1 MNRLQRLWTRGNVLQ
16 DKSEKYIDNQVL
28 TQLINESLVIS
39 DQLTAAV
46 EEVDLSIGQLTDI
59 ADHSVLTEGELRIY
73 SERAMQGIE
82 ETFSNLQEVAAS
94 AEQISATAEYLEEE
108 SKVTKDVVLQVCRSL
123 TNTDQVMNELN
134 SYNQTM
140 DRSIRELIEQTSRI
154 NEINSFIQEIVSQ
167 TSLLALNASIEAA
180 HAGEY
185 GRGFSVV
192 AQQIKKLAEQSHEA
206 VKRSSGLVEEIG
218 KGVKQVVESV
228 DLEKSAVERGIE
240 EMAQTKERMDMIFTR
255 IHEVDSLVSKS
266 STASKRQTE
275 HIAATTDMLKNVVD
289 TVNQTLGSIDQTLES
304 ARKQRNQVGKLGRIS
319 TDLSKSSYELTKA
332 IQQVG
337 VKHEVNDYKV
347 NVSGT
352 MEQIIKIAE
361 QSGIRSLNE
370 LEHSRVLAAMLSN
383 VPEIEAIWS
392 NRDDG
397 SFIVSLPEAGLLN
410 AKKRDWWIRAMEGMS
425 YTSEIYISAITKKP
439 CLTISV
445 PIRSE
450 AGQLIGVV
458 GADLRVKELP
468 LLV

>member
-1 MNRLQRLWTRGNVLQ
+1 
-16 DKSEKYIDNQVL
+16 
-28 TQLINESLVIS
+28 
-39 DQLTAAV
+39 
-46 EEVDLSIGQLTDI
+46 
-59 ADHSVLTEGELRIY
+59 
-73 SERAMQGIE
+73 
-82 ETFSNLQEVAAS
+82 
-94 AEQISATAEYLEEE
+94 
-108 SKVTKDVVLQVCRSL
+108 
-123 TNTDQVMNELN
+123 
-134 SYNQTM
+134 M

-206 VKRSSGLVEEIG
+206 VKRSSGLVVEIG

-304 ARKQRNQVGKLGRIS
+304 TRKQRNQVGKLGRIS

-352 MEQIIKIAE
+352 MEQIVKIAE

-370 LEHSRVLAAMLSN
+370 LEHSRVPAAMLSN

-410 AKKRDWWIRAMEGMS
+410 AKKRDWWIRAMEGPVLHLRNL
-425 YTSEIYISAITKKP
+425 YIGNNQKP

-445 PIRSE
+445 P
-450 AGQLIGVV
+450 LFVLNP
-458 GADLRVKELP
+458 DN
-468 LLV
+468 

>member
-1 MNRLQRLWTRGNVLQ
+1 MNRLQRLWTR
-16 DKSEKYIDNQVL
+16 EKLNESNREDYADNQVI
-28 TQLINESLVIS
+28 TQLINESFVIS

-46 EEVDLSIGQLTDI
+46 EEVNLSIGQLTDI
-59 ADHSVLTEGELRIY
+59 ADHSVVTEGELRIY
-73 SERAMQGIE
+73 SVRAMQGIE

-94 AEQISATAEYLEEE
+94 AEQISTTAEYLEEE

-134 SYNQTM
+134 TYNQTM
-140 DRSIRELIEQTSRI
+140 ERSIRELIEQTSRI

-206 VKRSSGLVEEIG
+206 VRHSSGLVEEIG

-228 DLEKSAVERGIE
+228 DLEKSAVARGID
-240 EMAQTKERMDMIFTR
+240 EMAQTKERMDLIFTR
-255 IHEVDSLVSKS
+255 IHEVDKLVSKS

-275 HIAATTDMLKNVVD
+275 HMTATTDMLKNVVD
-289 TVNQTLGSIDQTLES
+289 TVNQTLGSVDETLELTH
-304 ARKQRNQVGKLGRIS
+304 KQRHQIGKLDRIS
-319 TDLSKSSYELTKA
+319 TNLSKSSHELTKA

-337 VKHEVNDYKV
+337 VKHEVRDYKG
-347 NVSGT
+347 NVSGS
-352 MEQIIKIAE
+352 MDQIIMV
-361 QSGIRSLNE
+361 SGQTAIRSLDE
-370 LEHSRVLAAMLSN
+370 LEHMRVLGAMLSDA
-383 VPEIEAIWS
+383 PEIEAIWS
-392 NRDDG
+392 NRNDG

-410 AKKRDWWIRAMEGMS
+410 AKQREWWKRAMEGRP
-425 YTSEIYISAITKKP
+425 YTSDIYISAITKKP

-450 AGQLIGVV
+450 AGELIGVI
-458 GADLRVKELP
+458 GADIRVK
-468 LLV
+468 